1 VSSPGA
7 IVVQPAMLAAVM
19 TLMLPGPGLL
29 AMLFPDALLRG
40 IAGVR
45 DPVAVWMLRLALRDW
60 RPTPVPSRRRKR

>member
-1 VSSPGA
+1 
-7 IVVQPAMLAAVM
+7 M
-19 TLMLPGPGLL
+19 TLMLPGSGLL

-40 IAGVR
+40 IAGIR